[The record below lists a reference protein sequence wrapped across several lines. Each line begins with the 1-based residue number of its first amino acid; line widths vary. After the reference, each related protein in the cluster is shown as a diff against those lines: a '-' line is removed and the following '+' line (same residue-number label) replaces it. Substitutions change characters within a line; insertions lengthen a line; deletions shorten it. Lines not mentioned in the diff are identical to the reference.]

1 MTTHPEPCTSCGED
15 TASGSPF
22 YSDRLVD
29 RTGVDARYL
38 CSLCTEHAVG
48 RRGAHGMTDDQ
59 RRKLENG
66 AFAFGSFA
74 PGGH

>member
-1 MTTHPEPCTSCGED
+1 VARRRLRDRPL
-15 TASGSPF
+15 

-29 RTGVDARYL
+29 RSEDEPRYL
-38 CSLCTEHAVG
+38 CSLCAQRATGSRNVRE
-48 RRGAHGMTDDQ
+48 MTDEQ

-66 AFAFGSFA
+66 AFAFGSFM